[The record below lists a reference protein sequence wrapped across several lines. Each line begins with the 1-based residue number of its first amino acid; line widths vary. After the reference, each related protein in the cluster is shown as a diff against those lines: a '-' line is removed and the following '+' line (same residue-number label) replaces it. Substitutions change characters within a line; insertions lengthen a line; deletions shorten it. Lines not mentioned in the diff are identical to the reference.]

1 MGLSP
6 VEIDRLQ
13 AHRAKGKWV
22 NSIRDFQR
30 ITQVDT
36 QWITTYAPYFK
47 FPSSSQK
54 AFPSQVKTS
63 LPPIDLNRATVE
75 QLQQINGIG
84 EVLSACILRYRKRLR
99 GFVKK
104 EQLEEVYGLSPQVVE
119 RLQLRYSIITLPS
132 YAKISLQEASLDTL
146 AKLPYLSYQEA
157 RKVLRLRTEMGEI
170 RLANLHSIKGFDSL
184 KIKRLALYLF

>member
-1 MGLSP
+1 M
-6 VEIDRLQ
+6 
-13 AHRAKGKWV
+13 

-47 FPSSSQK
+47 FPSFSK
-54 AFPSQVKTS
+54 KTFPSNAKIS
-63 LPPIDLNRATVE
+63 SPPIDLNRATVK

-84 EVLSACILRYRKRLR
+84 KVLSARILRYRKRLR
-99 GFVKK
+99 GFAN
-104 EQLEEVYGLSPQVVE
+104 EAQLGEVYGLTPEVVK
-119 RLQLRYSIITLPS
+119 RLQLRCSIITLPS
-132 YAKISLQEASLDTL
+132 YAKISLQGASLDSL

-157 RKVLRLRTEMGEI
+157 RKIIRLRTEMGEI